1 MLGTVPD
8 ADLLLST
15 GDFMNYS
22 FSLSH
27 DGKVIETRWFGK
39 LTGEIIAMGFDDRNI
54 WIEKNAK
61 ETPLVL
67 LSDYVEADV
76 EKLTADG
83 LLLVASRF
91 QGFEDNYPGVH
102 WISIVPTDLK
112 FGLARMWKAY
122 AEDLFS
128 NTHVVRSRDEAEQI
142 ISSIISRSK
151 MEGAQ
156 QLA

>member
-1 MLGTVPD
+1 MSGTVSD

-67 LSDYVEADV
+67 LSDYIEADV
-76 EKLTADG
+76 EEVTAEG
-83 LLLVASRF
+83 LRLVASRF
-91 QGFEDNYPGVH
+91 EGFEDNYPGIH

-122 AEDLFS
+122 AEELFS
-128 NTHVVRSRDEAEQI
+128 NTHVVRSHDDAEKI